1 MAEQAAA
8 RLRHPN
14 RERASAK
21 ATKTVIALLL
31 VSSAVLIA
39 MVLIGGW
46 TTQTGARWMT
56 LAYVIIYSLIAY
68 FVFFRWKRGVL
79 ALSAGL
85 ALMFAAMVA
94 PGLPGWFERAK
105 DGYSSSLLPAEVLG
119 LLSVLIVM
127 LQVLLVAASIL
138 GFQQGWDVEVEER
151 SQQDREDEYDYD
163 DEDDYDEAHGY
174 ENGSGEYHQDGG
186 SADQEHAH
194 ADAEH
199 GRASEAEHEGDEG
212 TGQSRQQG

>member
-1 MAEQAAA
+1 MAQQAAA

-39 MVLIGGW
+39 LVLIGGW

-94 PGLPGWFERAK
+94 PGLPGWFERTK

-119 LLSVLIVM
+119 LLTVLIVM

-151 SQQDREDEYDYD
+151 SQQDREDE
-163 DEDDYDEAHGY
+163 DYDEAHGH
-174 ENGSGEYHQDGG
+174 ENGSGEYHQDEG
-186 SADQEHAH
+186 SAHQEHAY
-194 ADAEH
+194 AEAEH
-199 GRASEAEHEGDEG
+199 GRASEARHEADEG

>member
-1 MAEQAAA
+1 MAQQVAA

-39 MVLIGGW
+39 LVLIGGW
-46 TTQTGARWMT
+46 TSQTGARWMT

-68 FVFFRWKRGVL
+68 FVFFQWKRGVL

-94 PGLPGWFERAK
+94 PGLPGWFERTK
-105 DGYSSSLLPAEVLG
+105 DGYASSLLPAEVLG
-119 LLSVLIVM
+119 LLTVLIVM

-151 SQQDREDEYDYD
+151 SQQDREDE
-163 DEDDYDEAHGY
+163 DEDDYDEDGH
-174 ENGSGEYHQDGG
+174 ENGSGEYHQDEG
-186 SADQEHAH
+186 SADQEHAY

-199 GRASEAEHEGDEG
+199 GRASEAEHEADEG

>member
-1 MAEQAAA
+1 
-8 RLRHPN
+8 
-14 RERASAK
+14 AK

-39 MVLIGGW
+39 LVLIGGW
-46 TTQTGARWMT
+46 TSQTGARWMT

-68 FVFFRWKRGVL
+68 FVFFQWKRGVL

-94 PGLPGWFERAK
+94 PGLPGWFERTK
-105 DGYSSSLLPAEVLG
+105 DGYASSLLPAEVLG
-119 LLSVLIVM
+119 LLTVLIVM

-151 SQQDREDEYDYD
+151 SQQDREDE
-163 DEDDYDEAHGY
+163 DEDDYDEDGH
-174 ENGSGEYHQDGG
+174 ENGSGEYHQDEG
-186 SADQEHAH
+186 SADQEHAY

-199 GRASEAEHEGDEG
+199 GRASEAEHEADEG

>member
-1 MAEQAAA
+1 MAQQAAA

-39 MVLIGGW
+39 LVLIGGW

-68 FVFFRWKRGVL
+68 FVFFQWKRGVL

-94 PGLPGWFERAK
+94 PGLPGWFERTK
-105 DGYSSSLLPAEVLG
+105 DGYASSLLPAEVLG
-119 LLSVLIVM
+119 LLTVLIVM

-151 SQQDREDEYDYD
+151 SQQDREDE
-163 DEDDYDEAHGY
+163 DEDDYDEDGH
-174 ENGSGEYHQDGG
+174 ENGSGEYHQDEG
-186 SADQEHAH
+186 SADQEHAY

-199 GRASEAEHEGDEG
+199 GRASEAEHEADEG

>member
-1 MAEQAAA
+1 MAQQAAA

-39 MVLIGGW
+39 LVLIGGW

-94 PGLPGWFERAK
+94 PGLPGWFERTK

-119 LLSVLIVM
+119 LLTVLIVM

-151 SQQDREDEYDYD
+151 SQQDREDE
-163 DEDDYDEAHGY
+163 DEDDYDEDGH
-174 ENGSGEYHQDGG
+174 ENGSGEYHQDEG
-186 SADQEHAH
+186 SADQEHAY

-199 GRASEAEHEGDEG
+199 GRASEAEHEADEG

>member
-1 MAEQAAA
+1 MAQQAAA

-39 MVLIGGW
+39 LVLIGGW
-46 TTQTGARWMT
+46 TSQTGARWMT

-68 FVFFRWKRGVL
+68 FVFFQWKRGVL

-94 PGLPGWFERAK
+94 PGLPGWFERTK
-105 DGYSSSLLPAEVLG
+105 EGYASSLLPAEVLG
-119 LLSVLIVM
+119 LLTVLIVM

-151 SQQDREDEYDYD
+151 SQQDREDE
-163 DEDDYDEAHGY
+163 DEDDYDEDGH
-174 ENGSGEYHQDGG
+174 ENGSGEYHQDEG
-186 SADQEHAH
+186 SADQEHAY

-199 GRASEAEHEGDEG
+199 GRASEAEHEADEG

>member
-1 MAEQAAA
+1 MAQQAAA

-39 MVLIGGW
+39 LVLIGGW
-46 TTQTGARWMT
+46 TSQTGARWMT

-68 FVFFRWKRGVL
+68 FVFFQWKRGVL

-94 PGLPGWFERAK
+94 PGLPGWFERTK
-105 DGYSSSLLPAEVLG
+105 EGYASSLLPAEVLG
-119 LLSVLIVM
+119 LLTVLIVM

-151 SQQDREDEYDYD
+151 SQQDREDE
-163 DEDDYDEAHGY
+163 DDYDEDGH
-174 ENGSGEYHQDGG
+174 ENGSGEYHQDEG
-186 SADQEHAH
+186 SADQEHAY

-199 GRASEAEHEGDEG
+199 GRASEAEHEADEG

>member
-1 MAEQAAA
+1 MAQQAAA

-39 MVLIGGW
+39 LVLIGGW

-94 PGLPGWFERAK
+94 PGLPGWFERTK

-119 LLSVLIVM
+119 LLTVLIVM

-151 SQQDREDEYDYD
+151 SQQDREDE
-163 DEDDYDEAHGY
+163 DEDDDDAYGH
-174 ENGSGEYHQDGG
+174 ENGSGEYHQDDG
-186 SADQEHAH
+186 SADQEHAY

-199 GRASEAEHEGDEG
+199 GRASEAEHEADEG

>member
-1 MAEQAAA
+1 MAQQAAA

-39 MVLIGGW
+39 LVLIGGW

-94 PGLPGWFERAK
+94 PGLPGWFERTK

-119 LLSVLIVM
+119 LLTVLIVM

-151 SQQDREDEYDYD
+151 SQQDREDE
-163 DEDDYDEAHGY
+163 DEDDDEAHGH
-174 ENGSGEYHQDGG
+174 ENGSGEYHQDDG
-186 SADQEHAH
+186 SADQEHAY

-199 GRASEAEHEGDEG
+199 GRASEAEHEADEG

>member
-1 MAEQAAA
+1 MAQQAAA

-39 MVLIGGW
+39 LVLIGGW
-46 TTQTGARWMT
+46 TSQTGARWMT

-68 FVFFRWKRGVL
+68 FVFFQWKRGVL

-94 PGLPGWFERAK
+94 PGLPGWFERTK

-119 LLSVLIVM
+119 LLTVLIVM

-151 SQQDREDEYDYD
+151 SQQDREDE
-163 DEDDYDEAHGY
+163 DEDDYDEDGH
-174 ENGSGEYHQDGG
+174 ENGSGEYHQDEG
-186 SADQEHAH
+186 SADQEHAY

-199 GRASEAEHEGDEG
+199 GRASEAEHEADEG

>member
-1 MAEQAAA
+1 MAQQAAA

-39 MVLIGGW
+39 LVLIGGW
-46 TTQTGARWMT
+46 TSQTGARWMT

-68 FVFFRWKRGVL
+68 FVFFQWKRGVL

-94 PGLPGWFERAK
+94 PGLPGWFERTK
-105 DGYSSSLLPAEVLG
+105 DGYASSLLPAEVLG
-119 LLSVLIVM
+119 LLTVLIVM

-151 SQQDREDEYDYD
+151 SQQDREDE
-163 DEDDYDEAHGY
+163 DEDDYDEDGH
-174 ENGSGEYHQDGG
+174 ENGSGEYHQDEG
-186 SADQEHAH
+186 SADQEHAY

-199 GRASEAEHEGDEG
+199 GRASEAEHEADEG

>member
-1 MAEQAAA
+1 MAQQAAA

-39 MVLIGGW
+39 LVLIGGW
-46 TTQTGARWMT
+46 TSQTGARWMT

-68 FVFFRWKRGVL
+68 FVFFQWKRGVL

-119 LLSVLIVM
+119 LLTVLIVM

-151 SQQDREDEYDYD
+151 SQQDREDE
-163 DEDDYDEAHGY
+163 DEDDYDEDGH
-174 ENGSGEYHQDGG
+174 ENGSGEYHQDEG
-186 SADQEHAH
+186 SADQEHAY

-199 GRASEAEHEGDEG
+199 GRASEAEHEADEG